1 MRPDLCLEGDP
12 LFPFKQASAFD
23 RLQNIL
29 STQTIHPSVMPWL
42 PNNPKAVC
50 FTECI
55 WDALIRLSESYSS
68 YGVVF
73 SKKTIFDKGGGP
85 VLYIRGD
92 HLAALIE
99 NRTIPASLEPFIQPF
114 DPTANIRTGVRI
126 DFLHEREWRL
136 PLALTFEY
144 SDLQYVL
151 VNSIDEATNIVHTIG
166 SRNLPEEKVIPLS
179 IYEEIRNAWGKE

>member
-1 MRPDLCLEGDP
+1 MRPDLCLEADP

-29 STQTIHPSVMPWL
+29 ITRTIHPSVMPWL
-42 PNNPKAVC
+42 PNNPRAVC

-73 SKKTIFDKGGGP
+73 SKKIIFDKGGGP

-92 HLAALIE
+92 HLATLIGDG
-99 NRTIPASLEPFIQPF
+99 TIPASLEPFVQPF
-114 DPTANIRTGVRI
+114 DPTAKIRAGVKI

-136 PLALTFEY
+136 PSALTFEY

-151 VNSIDEATNIVHTIG
+151 VNSIEDATNIVRTIG
-166 SRNLPEEKVIPLS
+166 SRNLPERKIIPLS
-179 IYEEIRNAWGKE
+179 IYEETRNAWRKE